1 MKTKNKNEQEYN
13 LLTANVGN
21 SAVAADIIQGIL
33 VDCDFKESTID
44 SLTMLFEAF
53 ATKTS
58 LTDAQDFAEDLQR
71 ALFANSIDF
80 DKDVSAYIERIKQGK
95 NYKSTN
101 TFIAN

>member
-33 VDCDFKESTID
+33 SDCDFKETTID
-44 SLTMLFEAF
+44 SLIMLFEAF
-53 ATKTS
+53 ANKED
-58 LTDAQDFAEDLQR
+58 LLDVKDFAEDLQR